1 MFKLIASIK
10 KEALVLWNDKVGLLF
25 MFLMPL
31 LLVTVVTIVQDSA
44 FQLAN
49 NNRIKMVVVNHDQ
62 GINGERLI
70 ELLNK
75 SGMFGVSIHNQLDE
89 SEISAQLKTD
99 NALSAIYIPPN
110 FTEVL
115 TAKKQYISRY
125 VLTDFGLFDSIGITP
140 TATPNVTLF
149 FDPVLQQNFQ
159 ITITNVVDALLA
171 KVESNLLLE
180 LLYID
185 METEKDPKNAME
197 LIYENRVK
205 INTFSATNKNAPTA
219 ANATQHNVPAWT
231 IFAMFFMV
239 ISLGGNIVKEKV
251 SGSFTRLQTMPTS
264 VSILF
269 LAKMLLY
276 LLVAVLQ
283 VVIIFGF
290 SVVLFPFIGLPEL
303 EIPQNWSANIAVV
316 ILSGLTAVSFAM
328 LIGAMVKTQVQANG
342 IGAISVI
349 ILAALGGIWVP
360 VFMMP
365 DHLQAISVFS
375 PLRQSLDAFYTLFL
389 QNGNWTDL
397 RPTLLKLVLFIS
409 LFQIT
414 AFAKLKLDKV
424 I

>member
-1 MFKLIASIK
+1 MFKLLAAIK
-10 KEALVLWNDKVGLLF
+10 KEALMLWNDKVGLLF

-75 SGMFGVSIHNQLDE
+75 SKMFGISIHNQMDE
-89 SEISAQLKTD
+89 SDISAQLKKD
-99 NALSAIYIPPN
+99 NALSAIYIPEN
-110 FTEVL
+110 FTDVL
-115 TAKKQYISRY
+115 TAKKHYLSQY
-125 VLTDFGLFDSIGITP
+125 VLTDFGLFDSIGAAP
-140 TATPNVTLF
+140 TSTPNVTLY
-149 FDPVLQQNFQ
+149 FDPVLQKNFQ
-159 ITITNVVDALLA
+159 MTITNVVDAFLA
-171 KVESNLLLE
+171 KVESNLMLE
-180 LLYID
+180 LLYAD
-185 METEKDPKNAME
+185 MESEKDPNNAID

-205 INTFSATNKNAPTA
+205 INTVSAINKNAPTA

-276 LLVAVLQ
+276 LLVAILQ
-283 VVIIFGF
+283 VVIIFTF
-290 SVVLFPFIGLPEL
+290 SILMFPSIGLPEL
-303 EIPQNWSANIAVV
+303 EIPSNWSANLAVV

-328 LIGAMVKTQVQANG
+328 FIGAMVKTQVQANG
-342 IGAISVI
+342 IGAITVI
-349 ILAALGGIWVP
+349 IFAALGGIWVP

-365 DHLQAISVFS
+365 DHLQAVSVFS
-375 PLRQSLDAFYTLFL
+375 PLRQCLDAFYTLFL
-389 QNGNWTDL
+389 QNGNWAEL

>member
-1 MFKLIASIK
+1 M
-10 KEALVLWNDKVGLLF
+10 LWNDKVGLLF

-75 SGMFGVSIHNQLDE
+75 SKMFGISIHNAIDE
-89 SEISAQLKTD
+89 SGISAQLKKD
-99 NALSAIYIPPN
+99 NALSAIFIPRN
-110 FTEVL
+110 FTKVL
-115 TAKKQYISRY
+115 TAKKHYLSQY
-125 VLTDFGLFDSIGITP
+125 VLTDFGLFDTIGAAP
-140 TATPNVTLF
+140 SATPNVTLY
-149 FDPVLQQNFQ
+149 FDPVLQKNFQ
-159 ITITNVVDALLA
+159 MTISNVVDAFLA
-171 KVESNLLLE
+171 KVESNLMLE
-180 LLYID
+180 LLYAD
-185 METEKDPKNAME
+185 MESKKDPKEAIH
-197 LIYENRVK
+197 LIYENRVE
-205 INTFSATNKNAPTA
+205 INTVSTVNENAPTA

-251 SGSFTRLQTMPTS
+251 SGSFTRLQTMPSS

-269 LAKMLLY
+269 FAKMLLY

-283 VVIIFGF
+283 VIIIFSF
-290 SVVLFPFIGLPEL
+290 SVVLFPSIGLPEL
-303 EIPQNWSANIAVV
+303 EIPQNWGANIAVI

-328 LIGAMVKTQVQANG
+328 FIGAMVKTQVQANG
-342 IGAISVI
+342 VGAITVI
-349 ILAALGGIWVP
+349 IFAALGGIWVP

-365 DHLQAISVFS
+365 DHLQQISAFS

-389 QNGNWTDL
+389 QNGNWTEL
-397 RPTLLKLVLFIS
+397 RPSLLKLGLFIT
-409 LFQIT
+409 LFQVA
-414 AFAKLKLDKV
+414 AFSKLKLDKV